1 MQEDSDIE
9 GVGAT
14 ATILTLQSH
23 DVFVRYA
30 HKLQSTSRIVVA
42 DLPAKSN
49 PRTELPAIHLPQ
61 REGNASTVCAKCS
74 SECLGNGAHLLCCH
88 CSAARSWTQVL
99 RPPRSALGFENCLDR
114 SAHPGGRSKEG

>member
-61 REGNASTVCAKCS
+61 GKGT
-74 SECLGNGAHLLCCH
+74 HLPCVP
-88 CSAARSWTQVL
+88 SAALSV
-99 RPPRSALGFENCLDR
+99 
-114 SAHPGGRSKEG
+114 